1 MLGPFLE
8 FKPSN
13 RKWDFPILAGIC
25 VGIPILAGYFAGL
38 SAEGRLASLAGL
50 VILYAQTSSI
60 AATMITLMTC
70 SFGIMVS
77 FLVGSLFSFN
87 PFVAALAL
95 GMFAFMVHWALYY
108 LRLTRPPGN
117 FFFIMVASVAICMPF
132 NLEVIPT
139 RIGWVGIGTMISCIL
154 GLAYSLLF
162 IKKLHTVQSPAVPTK
177 NKYMIL
183 IESITFGLFVGMALL
198 VAHLLELE
206 NPYWVPTSCAAVM
219 QGASTRHIW
228 QRSIQ
233 RIAGTFIGLCITW
246 IILLLQ
252 PSLLVICFSIILLQV
267 IVEWLVVRNYGI
279 AVIFISILTIFL
291 AESGSSL
298 ISNPTG
304 LIVARFADILTG
316 SIIGAIGGWVLYNER
331 IHYNAKR
338 QVRKAK
344 MALTRRH

>member
-1 MLGPFLE
+1 MFGSFLE

-13 RKWDFPILAGIC
+13 RKWDFPLLAGLC
-25 VGIPILAGYFAGL
+25 VGIPILAGYFTGL
-38 SAEGRLASLAGL
+38 GAEGKLASLAGL
-50 VILYAQTSSI
+50 VILYTQTSSI
-60 AATMITLMTC
+60 AATMITLMAC
-70 SFGIMVS
+70 SFGIMAS
-77 FLVGSLFSFN
+77 FLVGLLFSFN

-95 GMFAFMVHWALYY
+95 GVFAFMVHWALYY
-108 LRLTRPPGN
+108 LGMTRPPGN

-132 NLEVIPT
+132 NLEEIPA
-139 RIGWVGIGTMISCIL
+139 RVGWVGIGTMISCIL

-162 IKKLHTVQSPAVPTK
+162 IKKLHTAQSATNPAK

-183 IESITFGLFVGMALL
+183 IEAVTFGLFAGVALL
-198 VAHLLELE
+198 TAHLFQLE

-219 QGASTRHIW
+219 QGASTRHVW

-233 RIAGTFIGLCITW
+233 RIAGTFIGLCVTW

-267 IVEWLVVRNYGI
+267 VVEWLVVRNYGI

-291 AESGSSL
+291 AESDSSL

-304 LIVARFADILTG
+304 LIIARFADILTG

-331 IHYNAKR
+331 IYYATRR

-344 MALTRRH
+344 VVLTRRR